1 VWFGEKRIY
10 WTIKNKKVSRINLVV
25 QGKFIVS
32 PINGLVI
39 THKISNMKYPIFSLF
54 FIGLIFSC
62 QNDSKGKKKSLSPPA
77 TAMAM
82 VGDAHIHID
91 YSSPGVRGRTI
102 FGKLIPYGELWR
114 AGANQATSIETN
126 KDLFINGQTLAA
138 SKYGIFAIPN
148 KDKWTLI
155 INKNWDQ
162 HGTDKYDVVDDV
174 LKMDVQVA
182 PTEKIQEHL
191 EYRVIKTDEQSGV
204 ISLAWEN
211 SKVELPFKIA
221 TK

>member
-1 VWFGEKRIY
+1 
-10 WTIKNKKVSRINLVV
+10 
-25 QGKFIVS
+25 
-32 PINGLVI
+32 
-39 THKISNMKYPIFSLF
+39 MKYLICSLLF
-54 FIGLIFSC
+54 LGLIFSC
-62 QNDSKGKKKSLSPPA
+62 QNNSKGKKKALSPPA

-102 FGKLIPYGELWR
+102 FGELIPYGELWR
-114 AGANQATSIETN
+114 AGANQATFIETN
-126 KDLFINGQTLAA
+126 KNLLINGQTLAA
-138 SKYGIFAIPN
+138 GKYALFAIPN

-174 LKMDVQVA
+174 LKMEVQVA
-182 PTEKIQEHL
+182 QTDNLQEHL
-191 EYRVIKTDEQSGV
+191 EYQVTKTDNQSGI

-211 SKVELPFKIA
+211 SKIELPFKVA
-221 TK
+221 N